1 MYWSH
6 IKSFAIRSDCEPL
19 LDCGAGGTP
28 FQSEIWIIYKISWS
42 AVLGIYTTLKL
53 RQRTESA
60 WNHLK
65 SELESEAD
73 QPLCLSFA
81 KFPPALSF
89 IGDSQKLYSTSQL
102 SLCRIYLD
110 AFSKLQTF
118 PFTNRSLKSEC
129 KVWTKIMKFKFSSGY
144 LLCPC
149 CTSLESRHFPF
160 DLTKTKYEILSQ
172 RMTIDKE
179 EILKHDQKRW
189 QSSW

>member
-1 MYWSH
+1 MKGECHNCGIWQTAPRCKGEYLVNLHNVWGGCVYWGH

-19 LDCGAGGTP
+19 LDWGAGGGTP

-102 SLCRIYLD
+102 SICRIYLD
-110 AFSKLQTF
+110 AFSKLQIF
-118 PFTNRSLKSEC
+118 QFTNRSLKS
-129 KVWTKIMKFKFSSGY
+129 
-144 LLCPC
+144 
-149 CTSLESRHFPF
+149 
-160 DLTKTKYEILSQ
+160 
-172 RMTIDKE
+172 
-179 EILKHDQKRW
+179 
-189 QSSW
+189 